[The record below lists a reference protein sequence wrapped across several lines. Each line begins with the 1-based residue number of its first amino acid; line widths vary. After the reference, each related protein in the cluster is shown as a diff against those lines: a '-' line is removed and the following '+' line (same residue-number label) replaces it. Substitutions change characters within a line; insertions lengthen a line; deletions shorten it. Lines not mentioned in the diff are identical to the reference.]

1 MPQRAW
7 NGVYHL
13 GGYSPWIQMLEGVVQ
28 GGIGAPKG
36 YQVKQ
41 VHLVSA
47 KYSGADIEF

>member
-1 MPQRAW
+1 
-7 NGVYHL
+7 
-13 GGYSPWIQMLEGVVQ
+13 MLEGVVQ

-36 YQVKQ
+36 CQVKQ